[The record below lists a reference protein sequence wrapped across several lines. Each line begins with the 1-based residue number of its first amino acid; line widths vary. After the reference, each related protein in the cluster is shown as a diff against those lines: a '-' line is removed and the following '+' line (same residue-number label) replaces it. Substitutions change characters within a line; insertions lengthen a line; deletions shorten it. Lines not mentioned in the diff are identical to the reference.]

1 MLYSL
6 IQKEFLKV
14 FTKTRTY
21 IGFIAII
28 ILIPLTYIGIKFD
41 QGRFIT
47 DSPDFEF
54 LKQNFLILGNL
65 INGYFVA
72 QIVMFFLMVHIPF
85 LIALVAG
92 DQVAGEATAG
102 TLRMILIR
110 PPSRNQ
116 IMFAKAAV
124 TVIYTTLLVLF
135 LAVFSLGL
143 GVIMFGSG
151 ELLVLEKGL
160 IILSKSQALTS
171 FIFAYAFSILAMN
184 VVAGLAFLFSV
195 LVENAIGPIVG
206 TMAIVVISMIIS
218 ETPIHLFEQIKPYLF
233 TTYTNAWQKAFLS
246 PIPLSEIVSDAG
258 CLMVFFII
266 FFGLAFIIFNK
277 KDILS

>member
-6 IQKEFLKV
+6 IQKELQKN
-14 FTKTRTY
+14 FTKPRTY

-47 DSPDFEF
+47 ESPGFEF
-54 LKQNFLILGNL
+54 LEQNFLILGNL

-110 PPSRNQ
+110 PPSRIQ
-116 IMFAKAAV
+116 IMLAKAAV

-143 GVIMFGSG
+143 GIIMFGRG
-151 ELLVLEKGL
+151 ELLVLEKGFIVL
-160 IILSKSQALTS
+160 TKSQALAS
-171 FIFAYAFSILAMN
+171 FVIAYVFSILAMN

-206 TMAIVVISMIIS
+206 TMAIVVVSVIIS
-218 ETPIHLFEQIKPYLF
+218 ETPIHLFEQIKPFLF
-233 TTYTNAWQKAFLS
+233 TTYANAWQKAFLS
-246 PIPLSEIVSDAG
+246 PTPFTEIIFDAS
-258 CLMVFFII
+258 CLMI
-266 FFGLAFIIFNK
+266 FFVIFFSFAFIIFNK